1 MFLGHSFYKLI
12 ERSETM
18 NKTVKK
24 VFVLIGILVGIFI
37 AWQLIFNDGGILKT
51 GYNALANGINSQ
63 WEKVAGSGETIL
75 ALWGDSNASDN
86 GQGFDIETEQ

>member
-1 MFLGHSFYKLI
+1 
-12 ERSETM
+12 M

-63 WEKVAGSGETIL
+63 WAKVAGSNETIL
-75 ALWGDSNASDN
+75 ALWDDNNASDN
-86 GQGFDIETEQ
+86 GQGFDIETEK